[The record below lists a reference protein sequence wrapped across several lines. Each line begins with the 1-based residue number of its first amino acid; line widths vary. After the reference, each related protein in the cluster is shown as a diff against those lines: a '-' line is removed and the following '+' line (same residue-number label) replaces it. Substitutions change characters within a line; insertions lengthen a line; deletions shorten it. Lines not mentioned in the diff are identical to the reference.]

1 MTKTVL
7 LVLAMALVPACS
19 FAVDGVVLI
28 NQSTVM
34 AAGGFPYIIKDPGS
48 YKLSGNLTMST
59 TTTGNY
65 SGLDIAIGI
74 NSSGVVLD
82 LNGFSIIVNNNNQTI
97 LHNFYA
103 IADLGSYRQTS
114 IKNGTITVN
123 SVATIT
129 GVARYGIY
137 LHSSLRSSVED
148 LSVYVDSSCFVSCG
162 PRTVDLGQESLILRN
177 VLSGSG
183 PNISCPSVVV
193 QNVGIG
199 SLPISC
205 VSANNL

>member
-1 MTKTVL
+1 MRKTVL

-34 AAGGFPYIIKDPGS
+34 AAGGFPYIITQPGS

-123 SVATIT
+123 SVDTVT
-129 GVARYGIY
+129 GVSYGIY
-137 LHSSLRSSVED
+137 LHSSLSSSVED
-148 LSVYVDSSCFVSCG
+148 LSIYVNSGCFTSCA
-162 PRTVDLGQESLILRN
+162 PRTLDLGQESLILRN
-177 VLSGSG
+177 VLTGSSS
-183 PNISCPSVVV
+183 NISCPSVVV

>member
-1 MTKTVL
+1 MRKTVL
-7 LVLAMALVPACS
+7 LVLAMALVPACL

-82 LNGFSIIVNNNNQTI
+82 LNGFSIIVNNNNQSI

-103 IADLGSYRQTS
+103 IADFGSYRQTS

-123 SVATIT
+123 SVDTIT

-137 LHSSLRSSVED
+137 LHSSLRSGVED
-148 LSVYVDSSCFVSCG
+148 LSIYVNSGCFTSCA
-162 PRTVDLGQESLILRN
+162 PRTLDLGQESLILRN
-177 VLSGSG
+177 VLTGSSS
-183 PNISCPSVVV
+183 NISCPSVVV

>member
-1 MTKTVL
+1 MNKSLFL
-7 LVLAMALVPACS
+7 LALIPFQA

-34 AAGGFPYIIKDPGS
+34 AAGGFPYIITQPGS

-103 IADLGSYRQTS
+103 I
-114 IKNGTITVN
+114 
-123 SVATIT
+123 
-129 GVARYGIY
+129 
-137 LHSSLRSSVED
+137 
-148 LSVYVDSSCFVSCG
+148 
-162 PRTVDLGQESLILRN
+162 
-177 VLSGSG
+177 
-183 PNISCPSVVV
+183 
-193 QNVGIG
+193 
-199 SLPISC
+199 
-205 VSANNL
+205 